1 VPPPFPA
8 RVGLEVRRWAATA
21 VRVAATSPAAVGPN
35 VETFD
40 ATVAGVIS
48 SARNP
53 AATLAELVA
62 VEDVSDAL
70 AEDP

>member
-1 VPPPFPA
+1 MGA
-8 RVGLEVRRWAATA
+8 RRWAATA
-21 VRVAATSPAAVGPN
+21 ERGAARKTAAVGPN
-35 VETFD
+35 VETVD
-40 ATVAGVIS
+40 ETVAGVRS

-53 AATLAELVA
+53 AATLDKLAA